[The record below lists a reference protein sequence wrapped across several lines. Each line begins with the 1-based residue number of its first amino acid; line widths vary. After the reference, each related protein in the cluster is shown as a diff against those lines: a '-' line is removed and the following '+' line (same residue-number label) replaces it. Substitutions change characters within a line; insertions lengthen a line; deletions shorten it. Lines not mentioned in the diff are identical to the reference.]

1 VITRN
6 GRKKMSSYV
15 KEPLMG
21 ILFFQGTEKICF
33 SYTETMTKII
43 FPFAMFHF
51 GTLLAAFSLV
61 KILWIGDDYE

>member
-1 VITRN
+1 
-6 GRKKMSSYV
+6 MSSYV
-15 KEPLMG
+15 EQPARG
-21 ILFFQGTEKICF
+21 ILFFRRTEKIF
-33 SYTETMTKII
+33 LSHSEIMTKIV